1 MDKIIEKK
9 DANEML
15 QNFKAMKNDL
25 IESIH
30 RMQTVFACLCV
41 YEDIL
46 NGQYDN
52 STPIE
57 APVCIG
63 QEKNNVE

>member
-46 NGQYDN
+46 NVQYDN
-52 STPIE
+52 STPLE
-57 APVCIG
+57 APVYIDK
-63 QEKNNVE
+63 EKNNVE